1 MIFGATTIWLLMIW
15 QALPYYLADR
25 SLDAA
30 AIHCESCDQSK
41 AVTSAWH

>member
-1 MIFGATTIWLLMIW
+1 
-15 QALPYYLADR
+15 LPYYLADR

-30 AIHCESCDQSK
+30 AIHCESSDQSK

>member
-1 MIFGATTIWLLMIW
+1 MILVAATIWLFMIW
-15 QALPYYLADR
+15 QALPCYLADK